1 MMHQNVIVVA
11 HAIVTACAA
20 AQEKP
25 AAEPPQLVAAREEHL
40 RAMQRAS
47 VPLLQAYA
55 AKLNRIKQVLGRE
68 GKFEAGVAVE
78 NELREVTRQLEAAR
92 TLSDP
97 TRQPSAQLSIVSA
110 TFGDAK
116 GKRTVNVEAIVKQM
130 LAAGKTTFRVGNDV
144 LNNDRDPAPYAK
156 KELTITY
163 IIGGAKKEKSF
174 DEKAA
179 VDLKNDLK

>member
-1 MMHQNVIVVA
+1 MMRHHLIVVIY
-11 HAIVTACAA
+11 AIATAFAV

-55 AKLNRIKQVLGRE
+55 AKLNGIKQVLGRE
-68 GKFEAGVAVE
+68 GKFEAGVAVD

-97 TRQPSAQLSIVSA
+97 TRQSSAQLSLVSA
-110 TFGDAK
+110 TYGDLK
-116 GKRTVNVEAIVKQM
+116 SKRTVNVEHILKQA
-130 LAAGKTTFRVGNDV
+130 LAAGKATIRVGNDV

-156 KELTITY
+156 MELTITY

-174 DEKAA
+174 DEKATL
-179 VDLKNDLK
+179 DFKNDLK